1 MDGSYATATVI
12 VNAGVAKVIPMASEG
27 IELFAQGNQIKAN
40 AAGKSIK
47 ASWIKMG

>member
-1 MDGSYATATVI
+1 MTERAKPPVGVTI
-12 VNAGVAKVIPMASEG
+12 LGVAHILEGSVQHAGNQVKVI
-27 IELFAQGNQIKAN
+27 